1 MSTAAITGEYQI
13 VADLIAATKEE
24 LHTVLTQSP
33 MLNRAQAVVTSFVVT
48 ALKRSGVLS
57 PELRNTVAE
66 V

>member
-1 MSTAAITGEYQI
+1 MSTAAITGECQI
-13 VADLIAATKEE
+13 VADLIVATKEE
-24 LHTVLTQSP
+24 LQSVLTRSP
-33 MLNRAQAVVTSFVVT
+33 MRNRAQGVVTSFVVT